1 MAELQHMGV
10 WQMCTGDEAESLTKP
25 MPMLLPDMA
34 TVSERI
40 SAQRNH
46 ADAL

>member
-1 MAELQHMGV
+1 MAELQRMGV

-25 MPMLLPDMA
+25 TPMSLPDTA

-40 SAQRNH
+40 SAQWNH
-46 ADAL
+46 TDAL